1 MCSMR
6 HSQLGM
12 LKAACVPG
20 EAPFE
25 LNLLGAEEPGP
36 HGLWIL
42 SHEEQKST
50 EGLKQDKNECPSH
63 RRPLQHRCA
72 G

>member
-36 HGLWIL
+36 HGL
-42 SHEEQKST
+42 
-50 EGLKQDKNECPSH
+50 
-63 RRPLQHRCA
+63 
-72 G
+72 